1 MIKTNEGRFRSTTV
15 LKYIN
20 TFGGLEEDKK
30 YDAIR
35 KKMGDENFTSN
46 EKVNQIEILAV
57 DI

>member
-1 MIKTNEGRFRSTTV
+1 MIKTTEGRFRSTTV

-35 KKMGDENFTSN
+35 KKIGEDNFSN
-46 EKVNQIEILAV
+46 N
-57 DI
+57 